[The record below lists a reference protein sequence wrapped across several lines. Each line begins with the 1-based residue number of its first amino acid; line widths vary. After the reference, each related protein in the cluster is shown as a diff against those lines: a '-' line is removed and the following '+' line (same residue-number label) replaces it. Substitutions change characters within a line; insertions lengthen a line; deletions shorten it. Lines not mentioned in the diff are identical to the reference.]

1 MPSTGFTIAYWCV
14 LVAAVLP
21 VVCAGIAK
29 YGLKRTA
36 RREGGYDNNN
46 PRAWL
51 AQQTDWRARAN
62 AAQANTFE
70 ALPFF
75 FAAVIIAHMLLANQ
89 ARLDILALLFI
100 GLRIAYIVTY
110 VGNLATARSVVWAL
124 ALFIN
129 IGILFSG
136 YR

>member
-1 MPSTGFTIAYWCV
+1 MRSTGFTIAYWCV

-100 GLRIAYIVTY
+100 GLRIAYIVVY

>member
-1 MPSTGFTIAYWCV
+1 MTLPHFTVAYWCV

-21 VVCAGIAK
+21 IVCAGIAK
-29 YGLKRTA
+29 YGMFSTTPAK
-36 RREGGYDNNN
+36 GGYDNNN

-51 AQQTDWRARAN
+51 SRQTDWRARAN

-75 FAAVIIAHMLLANQ
+75 FAAVIISHQLQ
-89 ARLDILALLFI
+89 APQAWLDILAFLFVV
-100 GLRIAYIVTY
+100 LRMAYITLY
-110 VGNLATARSVVWAL
+110 VADMAKTRSAIWAVAL
-124 ALFIN
+124 AVN
-129 IGILFSG
+129 VAILCIG